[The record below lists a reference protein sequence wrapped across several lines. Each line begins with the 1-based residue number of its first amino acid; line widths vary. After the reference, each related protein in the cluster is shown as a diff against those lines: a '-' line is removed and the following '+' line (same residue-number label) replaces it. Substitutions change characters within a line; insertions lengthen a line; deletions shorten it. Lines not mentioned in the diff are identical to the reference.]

1 MGANTV
7 QSQVQTHFILSPDYD
22 FSPTEGEA
30 AEGEPG

>member
-7 QSQVQTHFILSPDYD
+7 QSRVQTRFILSTDYD